1 MKRPAFLLLLLTMAT
16 HLANAAGPAARPV
29 FRDGLK
35 AHEAQDFTRAAE
47 LFAQAGRQ
55 APLEKL
61 DPAVAC
67 HNEGHAL
74 YRAGKFDEAF
84 AAFSRARQT
93 TDLALQAK
101 ALYGAATCRIRQVA
115 LALEMKQGEYIEPY
129 LAEAQALYEQALL
142 LSPSDMD
149 TKINLELV
157 QAQRAALQRGV
168 EQLQL
173 VISQAGSALDQYR
186 FEQAHALLQDAQQK
200 LAPVLALPRPE
211 AKSFQ
216 TLLQRCEQVLGIL
229 HQAEPPA
236 PAPATPG
243 GSV

>member
-1 MKRPAFLLLLLTMAT
+1 MRWSRLLLWLLTVSPL
-16 HLANAAGPAARPV
+16 HANAAGPAARPALREGV
-29 FRDGLK
+29 A
-35 AHEAQDFTRAAE
+35 AHQAQDFARAAE
-47 LFAQAGRQ
+47 LFARAGQQ

-61 DPAVAC
+61 DPAVAYY
-67 HNEGHAL
+67 NEGHAL

-115 LALEMKQGEYIEPY
+115 AAAEMKQGEYIEPY
-129 LAEAQALYEQALL
+129 LAESQTLYEQALL
-142 LSPSDMD
+142 LAPADMD

-168 EQLQL
+168 ELLQL
-173 VISQAGSALDQYR
+173 VINQAGTALDEYR
-186 FEQAHALLQDAQQK
+186 FEQAHALLQDAQQR

-229 HQAEPPA
+229 RQTETPAPPPA
-236 PAPATPG
+236 TQG